1 VFAGTHTFSGRQRIS
16 CWLSARSLSGSQC
29 RENVWSDN
37 VDSVGHSK
45 NSWEMSNRVDAKRH
59 RCEGAKLCGPEDKQN
74 EIERGNQ
81 NENDTSTNE
90 KSSHADS

>member
-1 VFAGTHTFSGRQRIS
+1 
-16 CWLSARSLSGSQC
+16 
-29 RENVWSDN
+29 VWSDN

-59 RCEGAKLCGPEDKQN
+59 RCEGAKLFGPITNQKRDKK
-74 EIERGNQ
+74 EGNQ